1 MPKIQRVFLDL
12 GNVLVFHDDHVLCR
26 RLSQFGGDEP
36 DVILQ
41 RLRKL
46 WEPFNRGTL
55 AGDELRRAVC
65 QAAGLTTLL
74 DWETFTPAWTCHFT
88 PHQEVFP
95 LVRNLLRQVPVSLI
109 SNANALHWNAARP
122 MAPVLEEFAHLILS
136 CEVQLVKPELEIFR
150 TAIERAG
157 CPAEA
162 CAFFDDIPDF
172 VNAAS
177 SLGMH
182 GRVFTTAANF
192 RAQLAEL
199 GLVV

>member
-1 MPKIQRVFLDL
+1 MPRIQRVFLDL
-12 GNVLVFHDDHVLCR
+12 GNVLVFHDDHVLSR
-26 RLSQFGGDEP
+26 RLAQFGGDAP

-55 AGDELRRAVC
+55 AGDDLRRAVC
-65 QAAGLTTLL
+65 QAAGLTTPL
-74 DWETFTPAWTCHFT
+74 DWEVFTPAWTCHFT
-88 PHQEVFP
+88 PHHEVFP
-95 LVRNLLRQVPVSLI
+95 LIQNLLRQVPVSLI
-109 SNANALHWNAARP
+109 SNVNAVHWSAARP
-122 MAPVLEEFAHLILS
+122 MVPLLAEFAQLILS
-136 CEVQLVKPELEIFR
+136 YEVHLVKPELDIFR
-150 TAIERAG
+150 TAIERSG

-162 CAFFDDIPDF
+162 CVFFDDIPDF
-172 VNAAS
+172 VNAAG

>member
-26 RLSQFGGDEP
+26 RLAQLGGDPP
-36 DVILQ
+36 DIILQ

-65 QAAGLTTLL
+65 QAAGLHTVL
-74 DWETFTPAWTCHFT
+74 DWEIFTPAWTCHFS
-88 PHQEVFP
+88 PHAEVFP
-95 LVRNLLRQVPVSLI
+95 LVRALLRQVPVALI
-109 SNANALHWNAARP
+109 SNVNQVHWNAARP
-122 MAPVLEEFAHLILS
+122 MAPVLEEFADLVLS
-136 CEVQLVKPELEIFR
+136 YDVHLVKPELEIFR
-150 TAIERAG
+150 TAVRRAG

-172 VNAAS
+172 VNTAS
-177 SLGMH
+177 SLGIQ
-182 GRVFTTAANF
+182 GRVFTTATRF
-192 RAQLAEL
+192 REQLAEL
-199 GLVV
+199 GLTV